1 MAETKKAMASNNSV
15 FLHRANGKYSL
26 KVCYFHSHPICLQV
40 LLVRNKLR
48 STWALKLDDGVNL
61 QNGSESL
68 NPDESVAHNV
78 SNCPVNLRTKHNDAE
93 VLGAPTRCNSHFVL
107 IKCQHASRLIDLV
120 RRTFLEALPLVL
132 AFSKPQPTYS
142 LEGWERRQGVTKQI
156 TSRVA
161 GRKNRSASGAIWL
174 GELSRGFASRACAFQ
189 TSAYLQPRTMGKKTR
204 GNRVFNGFS
213 RKVGSSSTRLIQQQD
228 GIVR

>member
-68 NPDESVAHNV
+68 NQDESVAQNV

-174 GELSRGFASRACAFQ
+174 GEL
-189 TSAYLQPRTMGKKTR
+189 
-204 GNRVFNGFS
+204 FS
-213 RKVGSSSTRLIQQQD
+213 RFCLSCLRFPNLSLLTAQKD
-228 GIVR
+228 GKEDKG